1 MSIGSIIS
9 SFLPASSAP
18 GLGTQAV
25 QRQQIVQNLAIK
37 QQAQADQAIAQVLAQ
52 AAQQIAAQQA
62 SHSQAGFG
70 GPPPRGT
77 TLNILV

>member
-1 MSIGSIIS
+1 MSSIGSIIS

-25 QRQQIVQNLAIK
+25 QRQVIVQNLAVK
-37 QQAQADQAIAQVLAQ
+37 QQAQADQAIAAMLAQ
-52 AAQQIAAQQA
+52 ATQQVAQSNQA
-62 SHSQAGFG
+62 FSTVPA
-70 GPPPRGT
+70 RGS